1 MQVRK
6 MIKTPFRGAAGIMS
20 MWIKAMTD
28 LGPTRI
34 RVQSICAYQHIIEH
48 DNEAEVLLIYTAD
61 NTLFEIHENVSGL
74 LELLD
79 SNFENEF
86 MN

>member
-1 MQVRK
+1 
-6 MIKTPFRGAAGIMS
+6 

-48 DNEAEVLLIYTAD
+48 DNESEVLLIYTAD

-79 SNFENEF
+79 SNFEKEF
-86 MN
+86 LN

>member
-1 MQVRK
+1 
-6 MIKTPFRGAAGIMS
+6 
-20 MWIKAMTD
+20 MTD

-48 DNEAEVLLIYTAD
+48 DNESEVLLIYTAD
-61 NTLFEIHENVSGL
+61 NTLFEIHENVTGL
-74 LELLD
+74 LEMLD
-79 SNFENEF
+79 SKFQNQF

>member
-1 MQVRK
+1 
-6 MIKTPFRGAAGIMS
+6 

-34 RVQSICAYQHIIEH
+34 RVQSICAYQHILEH
-48 DNEAEVLLIYTAD
+48 DNESEVLLIYTAD
-61 NTLFEIHENVSGL
+61 NTLFEIHENVTGL
-74 LELLD
+74 LEMLD
-79 SNFENEF
+79 SNFQNQF

>member
-1 MQVRK
+1 MN
-6 MIKTPFRGAAGIMS
+6 

-48 DNEAEVLLIYTAD
+48 DNESEVLLIYTAD
-61 NTLFEIHENVSGL
+61 NTLFEIHENVTGL
-74 LELLD
+74 LEMLD
-79 SNFENEF
+79 SNFQNEF

>member
-1 MQVRK
+1 
-6 MIKTPFRGAAGIMS
+6 MS

-48 DNEAEVLLIYTAD
+48 DNESEVLLIYTAD
-61 NTLFEIHENVSGL
+61 NTLFEIHENVTGL
-74 LELLD
+74 LEMLD
-79 SNFENEF
+79 SKFQKEF

>member
-1 MQVRK
+1 
-6 MIKTPFRGAAGIMS
+6 

-48 DNEAEVLLIYTAD
+48 DNESEVLLIYTAD
-61 NTLFEIHENVSGL
+61 NTLFEIHENVTGL
-74 LELLD
+74 LEMLD
-79 SNFENEF
+79 SKFQKEF

>member
-1 MQVRK
+1 
-6 MIKTPFRGAAGIMS
+6 

-34 RVQSICAYQHIIEH
+34 RVQSICAYQHILEH
-48 DNEAEVLLIYTAD
+48 DNESEVLLIYTAD
-61 NTLFEIHENVSGL
+61 NTLFEIHENVTGL
-74 LELLD
+74 LEILD
-79 SNFENEF
+79 SNFQNEF

>member
-1 MQVRK
+1 
-6 MIKTPFRGAAGIMS
+6 

-48 DNEAEVLLIYTAD
+48 DNESEVLLIYTAD
-61 NTLFEIHENVSGL
+61 NTLFEIHENVTGL
-74 LELLD
+74 LEMLD
-79 SNFENEF
+79 SKFQNEF

>member
-1 MQVRK
+1 
-6 MIKTPFRGAAGIMS
+6 MS

-34 RVQSICAYQHIIEH
+34 RVQSICAYRFIKEE
-48 DNEAEVLLIYTAD
+48 DGEREVLLIYTAD
-61 NTLFEIHENVSGL
+61 NTLFEVHENVSGI

-79 SNFENEF
+79 NHFENEF

>member
-1 MQVRK
+1 
-6 MIKTPFRGAAGIMS
+6 MS

-48 DNEAEVLLIYTAD
+48 DNESEVLLIYTAD
-61 NTLFEIHENVSGL
+61 NTLFEIHENVTGL
-74 LELLD
+74 LEMLD
-79 SNFENEF
+79 SNFQNEF

>member
-1 MQVRK
+1 
-6 MIKTPFRGAAGIMS
+6 
-20 MWIKAMTD
+20 MTD

-48 DNEAEVLLIYTAD
+48 DNESEVLLIYTAD
-61 NTLFEIHENVSGL
+61 NTLFEIHENVTGL
-74 LELLD
+74 LEMLD
-79 SNFENEF
+79 SNFQNEF

>member
-1 MQVRK
+1 
-6 MIKTPFRGAAGIMS
+6 MS

-34 RVQSICAYQHIIEH
+34 RVQTICAYQFIEEH
-48 DNEAEVLLIYTAD
+48 ETEAEVLLIYTAD

-79 SNFENEF
+79 STFENEF

>member
-1 MQVRK
+1 
-6 MIKTPFRGAAGIMS
+6 
-20 MWIKAMTD
+20 MWIRAMTD

-34 RVQSICAYQHIIEH
+34 RVQTICAYQFIEKH
-48 DNEAEVLLIYTAD
+48 ENEAEVLLIYTAD

-79 SNFENEF
+79 STFESEF
-86 MN
+86 IN

>member
-1 MQVRK
+1 
-6 MIKTPFRGAAGIMS
+6 MS

-34 RVQSICAYQHIIEH
+34 RVQSICAYQHIKEE
-48 DNEAEVLLIYTAD
+48 DNECEVLLIYTAD
-61 NTLFEIHENVSGL
+61 NTLFEIHDNVMGL

-79 SNFENEF
+79 SNFEKEF

>member
-1 MQVRK
+1 
-6 MIKTPFRGAAGIMS
+6 MS

-48 DNEAEVLLIYTAD
+48 DNESEVLLIYTAD
-61 NTLFEIHENVSGL
+61 NTLFEIHENVTGL
-74 LELLD
+74 LEMLD
-79 SNFENEF
+79 SKFQNEF

>member
-1 MQVRK
+1 
-6 MIKTPFRGAAGIMS
+6 

-48 DNEAEVLLIYTAD
+48 DNESEVLLIYTAD
-61 NTLFEIHENVSGL
+61 NTLFEIHENVTGL
-74 LELLD
+74 LEMLD
-79 SNFENEF
+79 SKFQNQF

>member
-1 MQVRK
+1 
-6 MIKTPFRGAAGIMS
+6 MS

-34 RVQSICAYQHIIEH
+34 RVQSICAYQHILEH
-48 DNEAEVLLIYTAD
+48 DNESEVLLIYTAD
-61 NTLFEIHENVSGL
+61 NTLFEIHENVTGL
-74 LELLD
+74 LEMLD
-79 SNFENEF
+79 SNFQNEF

>member
-1 MQVRK
+1 
-6 MIKTPFRGAAGIMS
+6 

-34 RVQSICAYQHIIEH
+34 RVQSICAYQHILEH
-48 DNEAEVLLIYTAD
+48 DNESEVLLIYTAD
-61 NTLFEIHENVSGL
+61 NTLFEIHENVTGL
-74 LELLD
+74 LEMLD
-79 SNFENEF
+79 SNFQNEF

>member
-1 MQVRK
+1 
-6 MIKTPFRGAAGIMS
+6 MS

-48 DNEAEVLLIYTAD
+48 DNESEVLLIYTAD

-79 SNFENEF
+79 SNFEKEF
-86 MN
+86 LN

>member
-1 MQVRK
+1 
-6 MIKTPFRGAAGIMS
+6 
-20 MWIKAMTD
+20 MTD

-48 DNEAEVLLIYTAD
+48 DNESEVLLIYTAD
-61 NTLFEIHENVSGL
+61 NTLFEIHENVTGL
-74 LELLD
+74 LEMLD
-79 SNFENEF
+79 SKFQNEF

>member
-1 MQVRK
+1 
-6 MIKTPFRGAAGIMS
+6 MS
-20 MWIKAMTD
+20 MWIRAMTD

-34 RVQSICAYQHIIEH
+34 RVQTICAYQFIEKH
-48 DNEAEVLLIYTAD
+48 ENEAEVLLIYTAD

-79 SNFENEF
+79 STFESEF
-86 MN
+86 IN

>member
-1 MQVRK
+1 
-6 MIKTPFRGAAGIMS
+6 

-34 RVQSICAYQHIIEH
+34 RVQSICAYQHILEY
-48 DNEAEVLLIYTAD
+48 DNESEVLLIYTAD
-61 NTLFEIHENVSGL
+61 NTLFEIHENVTGL
-74 LELLD
+74 LEMLD
-79 SNFENEF
+79 SNFQNEF

>member
-1 MQVRK
+1 
-6 MIKTPFRGAAGIMS
+6 

-48 DNEAEVLLIYTAD
+48 DNESEVLLIYTAD
-61 NTLFEIHENVSGL
+61 NTLFEIHENVTGL
-74 LELLD
+74 LEMLD
-79 SNFENEF
+79 SNFQNEF

>member
-1 MQVRK
+1 
-6 MIKTPFRGAAGIMS
+6 

-48 DNEAEVLLIYTAD
+48 DNESEVLLIYTAV
-61 NTLFEIHENVSGL
+61 NSIFENHEIVTGLFEILVSKFHY
-74 LELLD
+74 D
-79 SNFENEF
+79 F

>member
-1 MQVRK
+1 M
-6 MIKTPFRGAAGIMS
+6 G
-20 MWIKAMTD
+20 IKAMTD

-48 DNEAEVLLIYTAD
+48 DNESEVLLIYTAD
-61 NTLFEIHENVSGL
+61 NTLFEIHENVTGL
-74 LELLD
+74 LEMLD
-79 SNFENEF
+79 SNFQNEF

>member
-1 MQVRK
+1 
-6 MIKTPFRGAAGIMS
+6 

-34 RVQSICAYQHIIEH
+34 RVQSICAYQHILEH
-48 DNEAEVLLIYTAD
+48 DNESEVILIYTAD
-61 NTLFEIHENVSGL
+61 NTLFEIHENVTGL
-74 LELLD
+74 LEMLD
-79 SNFENEF
+79 SNFQNEF

>member
-1 MQVRK
+1 
-6 MIKTPFRGAAGIMS
+6 MS

-34 RVQSICAYQHIIEH
+34 RVQSICAYQHIKEE
-48 DNEAEVLLIYTAD
+48 DNESEVLLIYTVD
-61 NTLFEIHENVSGL
+61 NTLFEIHDNVMGL

-79 SNFENEF
+79 SNFEKEF

>member
-1 MQVRK
+1 
-6 MIKTPFRGAAGIMS
+6 

-28 LGPTRI
+28 LGPTRL

-48 DNEAEVLLIYTAD
+48 DNESEVLLIYTAD
-61 NTLFEIHENVSGL
+61 NTLFEIHENVTGL
-74 LELLD
+74 LEMLD
-79 SNFENEF
+79 SKFQNEF

>member
-1 MQVRK
+1 
-6 MIKTPFRGAAGIMS
+6 MS

-48 DNEAEVLLIYTAD
+48 DNESEVLLIYTAD
-61 NTLFEIHENVSGL
+61 NTLFEIHENVTGL
-74 LELLD
+74 LEMFD
-79 SNFENEF
+79 SNFQNEF

>member
-1 MQVRK
+1 
-6 MIKTPFRGAAGIMS
+6 

-48 DNEAEVLLIYTAD
+48 DNESEVLLISTAD
-61 NTLFEIHENVSGL
+61 YTLFVIQVNVTVL
-74 LELLD
+74 LEMLD
-79 SNFENEF
+79 SNFQNEF